1 VTDAAKRV
9 WTGLIRVGPRAGDH
23 RVALRAAVSVAVPLL
38 VVWACGRLDLSVYA
52 AFGAFASLYGRH
64 DGYADRIRMQAAAAV
79 VLIGSMLIGTVL
91 AVIDAPTVVRVVSVA
106 LIATSVTLIAYA
118 ERWHPPGALFAVFA
132 AGTSASIPAEAST
145 LVAVLL
151 VGGSSAAF
159 GIGLT
164 AGLALIRGGARRPRT
179 APRIRRA
186 RQPIGAPATEMA
198 IAVGL
203 GALLAGLA
211 GLLLVGTHW
220 YWAMVGAVAALGG
233 AHVRARIIRGA
244 QRLTGTLLGIVV
256 AAGLLA
262 LHLPPLATI
271 LAAVVLQAGAEMF
284 VGRNYGIAMVFIT
297 PLALLMVELAAPNDP
312 ALLLRDRMIDTL
324 IGVSIGTAVAVASA
338 ALRRGRPAV

>member
-1 VTDAAKRV
+1 
-9 WTGLIRVGPRAGDH
+9 
-23 RVALRAAVSVAVPLL
+23 
-38 VVWACGRLDLSVYA
+38 
-52 AFGAFASLYGRH
+52 
-64 DGYADRIRMQAAAAV
+64 
-79 VLIGSMLIGTVL
+79 
-91 AVIDAPTVVRVVSVA
+91 
-106 LIATSVTLIAYA
+106 
-118 ERWHPPGALFAVFA
+118 
-132 AGTSASIPAEAST
+132 
-145 LVAVLL
+145 
-151 VGGSSAAF
+151 
-159 GIGLT
+159 
-164 AGLALIRGGARRPRT
+164 
-179 APRIRRA
+179 
-186 RQPIGAPATEMA
+186 MA

-324 IGVSIGTAVAVASA
+324 IGVTIGTAVAVASA